1 MSLHV
6 NRSLSLKT
14 IPVIARRPRAL
25 EPVADPR
32 AALAAQLIP
41 AGARV
46 LDLSDGTRLQ
56 RLLPEACSYRA
67 CSAFDFDTGGFPADA
82 AAQSDIVVM
91 LGTLERID
99 DLESFFT
106 HLRFARQDVIL
117 SYGARG
123 LGDGGG
129 GSPAGRPD
137 FVDFTALFERYG
149 FRAECTAPL
158 DNGEVLMRLTPS
170 ERVKPVAPCSVAIIA
185 GGDPH
190 DFGNRLG
197 LSMIQALLP
206 GEAEIDHLTP
216 ETFSQARAQYDLV
229 VLGTGNGLLR
239 PLFDERVLELV
250 GRAKAAV
257 GLFGTQHREL
267 IPRAAFERLLDRLDT
282 WFARH
287 QDDVLIYG
295 RGRANVVHLGDW
307 IIDRFPLATP
317 ANDEPL
323 RVTGPLPPEVALDR
337 AIATFQRHRQV
348 YSEQLHPLLC
358 ALTSAEAA
366 AYAERP
372 AATVPGTRPGQFRS
386 MLVDIFGR
394 SYPEGAFFPVD
405 RAAVSRY
412 KAHVHRQVGLVRDR
426 IEAILRNV
434 AVAAG

>member
-1 MSLHV
+1 MNLHV

-14 IPVIARRPRAL
+14 IPVIARRPQVA
-25 EPVADPR
+25 PAAADPR
-32 AALAAQLIP
+32 AALAAQFIP

-46 LDLSDGTRLQ
+46 LDLSAGMGLQ

-67 CSAFDFDTGGFPADA
+67 GSAFEVAGEFPAVA
-82 AAQSDIVVM
+82 LAQSDIVVA
-91 LGTLERID
+91 LGTLEGAD
-99 DLESFFT
+99 DLESFFS
-106 HLRFARQDVIL
+106 HLRGGGQDVIL
-117 SYGARG
+117 SCGV
-123 LGDGGG
+123 
-129 GSPAGRPD
+129 GSADAGRLSFAD
-137 FVDFTALFERYG
+137 LTALIDRYG
-149 FRAECTAPL
+149 FRAACAAPL
-158 DNGEVLMRLTPS
+158 DGGEMLMRLTRS
-170 ERVKPVAPCSVAIIA
+170 ERVRPVAPCKVAIIA
-185 GGDPH
+185 GGDPD

-206 GEAEIDHLTP
+206 GEAEIDHLTAG
-216 ETFSQARAQYDLV
+216 TVGQADARYDLV

-239 PLFDERVLELV
+239 PLFDERVLEFV

-257 GLFGTQHREL
+257 GIFGTQHREL
-267 IPRAAFERLLDRLDT
+267 IPRAAFERLLDRLDI

-307 IIDRFPLATP
+307 TIDRFPLATP

-358 ALTSAEAA
+358 ALTSAETA

-372 AATVPGTRPGQFRS
+372 AAALPGARPGQFRS

-412 KAHVHRQVGLVRDR
+412 KAHVHRQVGLLRAR
-426 IEAILRNV
+426 IEAILRHG